1 MAILEDSD
9 RVTLGVLKLVHVTS
23 DLTQVTLRRR
33 MECHVREI
41 QYRDSF

>member
-23 DLTQVTLRRR
+23 DLTRVTLRR